1 MTIQTNLPIN
11 ATDDSATDVRNF
23 FDNYFTNQLNFP
35 SELIDATVGFFEKRG
50 FEGYAARS
58 TAAVLLQQAKL
69 DNVKV
74 FELLDSLGNLSEVQL
89 SSIVAEVL
97 NYNRQKTST
106 LGYRSNSS
114 ASEFLERRNIVV

>member
-1 MTIQTNLPIN
+1 MTLQTNLPVEISG
-11 ATDDSATDVRNF
+11 DSAPTVQDF
-23 FDNYFTNQLNFP
+23 FDNYFTNQLSFP

-74 FELLDSLGNLSEVQL
+74 FELLDTLGKLSEVQL
-89 SSIVAEVL
+89 SNIVAEVL

-106 LGYRSNSS
+106 LGYRSTVNSG
-114 ASEFLERRNIVV
+114 EFLERRNIVV